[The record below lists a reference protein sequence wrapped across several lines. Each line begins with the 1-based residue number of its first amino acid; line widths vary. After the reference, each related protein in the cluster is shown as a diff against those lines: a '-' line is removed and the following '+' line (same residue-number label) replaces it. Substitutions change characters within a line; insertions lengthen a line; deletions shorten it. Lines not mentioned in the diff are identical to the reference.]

1 MNQSSDEAIR
11 AQPCDRDQG
20 RRSIPEIPSTRREPS
35 VAYTLHQLRRLSL
48 ISEGKP

>member
-11 AQPCDRDQG
+11 AQPCNRDQG
-20 RRSIPEIPSTRREPS
+20 RSIPAIPLTRRAPS